1 MGWQAGSVLRYKN
14 PTRLSMNKT
23 TSTLSLVIKAV
34 MLIFSTVLVGSITMA
49 FLILGVLYA
58 FG

>member
-1 MGWQAGSVLRYKN
+1 
-14 PTRLSMNKT
+14 MNKT